1 MTSDNSSRSIYSDK
15 VQLDSRCA
23 EDEVRQ
29 PRARALV
36 EPDAREWHDHT
47 ESVGEHV
54 AHRTNHRRVLPV
66 DLPRHTRGGWFRCRL
81 SSAEIFFPGCIQPGL
96 DSRLKKSSQDRQGS
110 SQAAEAFMAAA
121 WNRGASRRWCAVHL
135 DLVGPGPG
143 IVEQTRRNEPCP
155 NNANSHRAKFNP
167 AHEDA

>member
-1 MTSDNSSRSIYSDK
+1 MG
-15 VQLDSRCA
+15 
-23 EDEVRQ
+23 Q

-54 AHRTNHRRVLPV
+54 AHRPNHRRVLPV

-96 DSRLKKSSQDRQGS
+96 DSRLKKFPVKTVKVQVKQQRLSWQQHGIAERPGDGALCTSILLA
-110 SQAAEAFMAAA
+110 QAPE
-121 WNRGASRRWCAVHL
+121 
-135 DLVGPGPG
+135 
-143 IVEQTRRNEPCP
+143 
-155 NNANSHRAKFNP
+155 
-167 AHEDA
+167 